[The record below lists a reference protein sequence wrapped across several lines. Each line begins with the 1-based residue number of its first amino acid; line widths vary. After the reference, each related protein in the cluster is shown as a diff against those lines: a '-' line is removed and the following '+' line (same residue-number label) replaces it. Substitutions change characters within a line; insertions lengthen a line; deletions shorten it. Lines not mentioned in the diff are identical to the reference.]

1 VRGAGFGGEI
11 TGAIFMIRRP
21 VVAGQF
27 YPQIEASLRKML
39 SGLIEPVS
47 EKQNAIGVI
56 MPHAGYVYS
65 GCVAGLTISKVD
77 LKKTAII
84 LGTNHTSSGEKFS
97 IMTSGSWATP
107 LGEAKIDSEIAGS
120 ILKEGSLLK
129 EDALAHLQ
137 EHSIEVEIPF
147 LQYLQN
153 DIKIVPI
160 SVSPQAKLSEC
171 QALGLDIAN
180 GFKKIG
186 RTGLFIAST
195 DMTHYESEESAREKD
210 RLAIDAILDM
220 DEEKLFRVVK
230 ERGLS
235 MCGLP
240 ATCALISVCKNLGAK
255 KAGLVKYQTSGDT
268 SGDYSS
274 VVGYAGMIIW

>member
-1 VRGAGFGGEI
+1 L
-11 TGAIFMIRRP
+11 IRKP
-21 VVAGQF
+21 VVSGQF
-27 YPQIEASLRKML
+27 YPQTEASLRKML
-39 SGLIEPVS
+39 SGLIDPVS
-47 EKQNAIGVI
+47 EKQDAIGVI

-65 GCVAGLTISKVD
+65 GQVAGLTISKVD
-77 LKKTAII
+77 LKKTVVI
-84 LGTNHTSSGEKFS
+84 LGTNHTGSGARFS
-97 IMTSGSWATP
+97 IMTSGSWMTP
-107 LGEAKIDSEIAGS
+107 LGEGKKNSENAGS
-120 ILKEGSLLK
+120 IFKKGGLLK
-129 EDALAHLQ
+129 KDTLAHLQ

-147 LQYLQN
+147 LQYLKD

-160 SVSPQAKLSEC
+160 VVSPQAELSEC
-171 QALGLDIAN
+171 QRLGEDIAN

-186 RTGLFIAST
+186 RSGLFMAST
-195 DMTHYESEESAREKD
+195 DMTHYESEEAAKEKD

-220 DEEKLFRVVK
+220 DEERLFNVVK
-230 ERGLS
+230 KTKLS

-240 ATCALISVCKNLGAK
+240 AACALISVCKNLGAK

>member
-1 VRGAGFGGEI
+1 
-11 TGAIFMIRRP
+11 MIRKP
-21 VVAGQF
+21 FVAGQF
-27 YPQIEASLRKML
+27 YPQTEASLRKML
-39 SGLIEPVS
+39 SGLVDPDS
-47 EKQNAIGVI
+47 EKQDAVGVI

-65 GCVAGLTISKVD
+65 GGVAGLTISKVD
-77 LKKTAII
+77 LKKTVII
-84 LGTNHTSSGEKFS
+84 LGTNHTGSGERFS

-107 LGEAKIDSEIAGS
+107 LGEVKIDSEIAGS
-120 ILKEGSLLK
+120 ILKEGVLIK
-129 EDALAHLQ
+129 EDMLAHLQ

-147 LQYLQN
+147 LQYLKD

-160 SVSPQAKLSEC
+160 SVAPDAKLAEC
-171 QALGLDIAN
+171 LELGKDIAN

-186 RTGLFIAST
+186 RSGLFMAST
-195 DMTHYESEESAREKD
+195 DMTHYESEESAKGKD
-210 RLAIDAILDM
+210 RLAIDAIVDM
-220 DEEKLFRVVK
+220 DEEKLFNTVK
-230 ERGLS
+230 DNDLS

-240 ATCALISVCKNLGAK
+240 AACVLITACKYLGAK